1 MHANRWKLLNITKNK
16 KTKHKKKQ
24 QQNPHQKQKQNQ
36 NLSPKQ
42 EVKIQSVHVFDQ
54 LLNYLMNK
62 DKLSET
68 Q

>member
-1 MHANRWKLLNITKNK
+1 MQANRWKLLNITKNK

-24 QQNPHQKQKQNQ
+24 QQNPHQKQKQN
-36 NLSPKQ
+36 LSPKQ
-42 EVKIQSVHVFDQ
+42 EVKIHSVFGQ

-62 DKLSET
+62 HKLSDT

>member
-16 KTKHKKKQ
+16 KTKHKKNQ

-42 EVKIQSVHVFDQ
+42 EVKIHSVFGQ

-62 DKLSET
+62 HKLSET